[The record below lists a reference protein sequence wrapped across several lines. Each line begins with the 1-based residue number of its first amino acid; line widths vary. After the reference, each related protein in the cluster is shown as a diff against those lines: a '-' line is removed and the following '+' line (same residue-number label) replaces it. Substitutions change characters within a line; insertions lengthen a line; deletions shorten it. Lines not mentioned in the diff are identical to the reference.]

1 MVDVLHECKE
11 PVAGELLKKFK
22 TMIIQKYFSE
32 EERFEVVANRKKVSS
47 SNSGNGGNGNSMNS
61 NSHSQTI
68 GSKDSKQEVR
78 RKTVAK
84 IVKFLKEVYGMN
96 EI

>member
-1 MVDVLHECKE
+1 
-11 PVAGELLKKFK
+11 
-22 TMIIQKYFSE
+22 MIIQKYFSE
-32 EERFEVVANRKKVSS
+32 EERFEVVANRKKVST
-47 SNSGNGGNGNSMNS
+47 NSGSNGNSMNS

>member
-32 EERFEVVANRKKVSS
+32 EERFEVVANRKKVST
-47 SNSGNGGNGNSMNS
+47 NSGSNGNSMNS
-61 NSHSQTI
+61 NLHSQTI